1 MVQNRYARLAPGLF
15 FAVYLLAFLLIEF
28 AVNDNAALLF
38 GAKSVNGIYSAG
50 LCCTALGYLA
60 FPLLRRLTKGE
71 RARLLVLTLICLLL
85 VASVVPLMLAPRP
98 FFLPCAFLS
107 LLCAG
112 YIGGMA
118 HYFLALALQ
127 NSRCTGRVIGFA
139 IAGESLLQFFIQSY
153 LETAP
158 LLIASVAVC
167 VAAIFFIV
175 RFPPG
180 DWVLDNPLPYGEGG
194 VPPGRKLAVAGATVC
209 LMSVIVSLDDTI
221 ARLPARGGQ
230 RRPHGRRAPVLRRG
244 SPAVRLRRGHQ
255 KAGLPPF
262 HGGLRARRLHAD
274 VRLSRQ
280 PGDLFYKRRAALHT
294 LRLERRLSHRR
305 LPGTSRRGRRTR
317 SSGRAW
323 GASCAPS
330 PSRRRR
336 CPSSG
341 FTTRRGTR

>member
-38 GAKSVNGIYSAG
+38 GAKSVNGIYFAG

-180 DWVLDNPLPYGEGG
+180 DWVLDNPLPYGDGG

-209 LMSVIVSLDDTI
+209 LMSVIVSLGDTI
-221 ARLPARGGQ
+221 AI
-230 RRPHGRRAPVLRRG
+230 
-244 SPAVRLRRGHQ
+244 
-255 KAGLPPF
+255 F
-262 HGGLRARRLHAD
+262 LHAW
-274 VRLSRQ
+274 
-280 PGDLFYKRRAALHT
+280 AA
-294 LRLERRLSHRR
+294 S
-305 LPGTSRRGRRTR
+305 TSR
-317 SSGRAW
+317 
-323 GASCAPS
+323 ASCACLTPGPS
-330 PSRRRR
+330 CCSASSRT
-336 CPSSG
+336 SKSG
-341 FTTRRGTR
+341 PTSLSWRPACSQAPR